1 MVTHADFILVVEKD
15 ATFQKLLDAKFCEK
29 LHPCILITVNI
40 NLYMQCENTSD
51 LKFSSLIV
59 VK

>member
-29 LHPCILITVNI
+29 LHPCILITVSKI
-40 NLYMQCENTSD
+40 FTCYAKIPVD
-51 LKFSSLIV
+51 
-59 VK
+59 

>member
-29 LHPCILITVNI
+29 LHPCILITVSI
-40 NLYMQCENTSD
+40 NLYMQCHAY
-51 LKFSSLIV
+51 
-59 VK
+59 VKYQ